1 MQDGKIQERTT
12 RYLDVRVSKIEF
24 YSFYSFKQINNNKII
39 KK

>member
-1 MQDGKIQERTT
+1 MQNGKTQEQTA

-24 YSFYSFKQINNNKII
+24 YSFYSLKQINNNKII